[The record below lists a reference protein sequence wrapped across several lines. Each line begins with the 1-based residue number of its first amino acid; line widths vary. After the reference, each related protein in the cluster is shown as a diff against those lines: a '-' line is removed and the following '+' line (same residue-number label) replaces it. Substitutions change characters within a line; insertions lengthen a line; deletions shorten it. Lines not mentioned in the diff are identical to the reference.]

1 MGSGSFLKV
10 LAKNFD
16 VLAGYGLRFPSP
28 LLPPLQRS
36 VDSWVLHLRCGA
48 ILGRVIRL
56 FCVSGCLL
64 IPAITGPRGCGE
76 SARGQGI
83 SLCRLLGRGG

>member
-48 ILGRVIRL
+48 ILGRVIHL
-56 FCVSGCLL
+56 SCVSGCLS
-64 IPAITGPRGCGE
+64 R
-76 SARGQGI
+76 
-83 SLCRLLGRGG
+83 